1 MAWEKLTS
9 VKVGSAMGSAVDGTN
24 SGVSLEPVHS
34 QSTAGSI
41 SGVDLYQ
48 TTGGGGWGMRC
59 NSGHAI
65 VGKKLKKF
73 KASTRINNPSNRS
86 DQDMTCKVYDGT
98 DKSTVRASS
107 NSINTSTL
115 TSSFS
120 DVEFTFSSPVVINA
134 GDVVVISC
142 PNDIGT
148 AGGWNCEIK
157 ESADTNGHFVTW
169 VDNGSF
175 TLQTGR
181 SLKYDATTVDYKV
194 GTGAYTYDGSNDY
207 TECGSA
213 GDWNFLHDG
222 TVNTVAF
229 FVKRDGTQ
237 ASSEP
242 CVIDTQGGTASNR
255 GMSVYWS
262 NNSAGTLTC
271 LISDGT
277 GSDTKSVSCGD
288 ITNGEWTHIAIVNDG
303 TNLTSY
309 KNGDQEAQTS
319 LSGFTPSG
327 SAPAYSLNIGRN
339 ARSSAYFKGN
349 VDDLSFWRR
358 ALTAT
363 EIEKL
368 AKNNVA
374 GLGSTA
380 DGTISGA
387 TQAEGQLG
395 GETGEGNDG
404 ADAGSSGAGGGGGA
418 GQAGQ
423 GKHGGNGRASSITG
437 SSVTY
442 AGGGGGAHDGSNA
455 GGNGGTGGGGNGG
468 SNNTASTG
476 GTNGLGGGAGGGGNV
491 SGNNATGGS
500 GVVILRFT
508 TSGTSYSTSGSPN
521 VDTTTVSGKTILKY
535 TSSGTFVV
543 SGGSPDVEYLVV
555 AGGGGSMTNWGHSGG
570 AGAGGMKEGT
580 KSSMANAT
588 YTVTV
593 GSGGASG
600 SGSGMP
606 SKGGN
611 SVFSD
616 ITSEG
621 GGYGGNWYSGSTN
634 TGGNGGSGGGGQ
646 TNYAGGSGN
655 GSTGSYSFDGSND
668 TINIGNSLD
677 GMLTGDFS
685 FTTWAYMPNATS
697 SSNKTIICKPATTSW
712 ANPYHSFTIQHTGGN
727 IDFQTNNGSTNVNID
742 LACGQGWHHIAVTK
756 SGTTFTLY
764 IDGTTSESQTIA
776 NTAWGTQDWIIG
788 NTPYNSRYFD
798 GKIDDMAFWSRALTA
813 TEIQKLVNNN
823 QNGKKG
829 FDSDDT
835 AKNNI
840 ANGKFSFN
848 MVRDGSSDG
857 AHWDL
862 FDDTQ
867 NSANATSW
875 TASTTASNSQ
885 WVLRAKMKFT
895 AISGGGSTNG
905 NYMWLGLS
913 KNYNSF
919 TSNDNI
925 DTTIMCQFQ
934 MDDTSKYYTND
945 TDNDSGSASS
955 LASQLGTGDNS
966 QTWTPATDGTYYY
979 VDIRRTS
986 STAYSVSIYTGDD
999 FSSGA
1004 VGTITGACPSGLDD
1018 LRFIKVLNYYNSGTG
1033 RNFTGEIAWFK
1044 FYDGTNSPSN
1054 GTLTKEYNF
1063 TDGDAQLVSTLSNTT
1078 GLKAYYPLDS
1088 NANNSATAGEGQL
1101 ATSLADQTKLS
1112 AYYNMDTAPSG
1123 ARVDDDFSSYA
1134 NQSSADAVWESS
1146 DTAKVR
1152 VNITDNDI
1160 DFDSVEDDSNDSIS
1174 YDLGSTVSNTKWL
1187 CRFKFNIS
1195 TADNS
1200 GLAPGQDRHAVVI
1213 GLFDVDETVGF
1224 HSSTSKSGVYLDLHL
1239 DRDGTDRTYF
1249 AKQSDTTGSFDGAG
1263 QTSWSSFS
1271 TGTDYY
1277 CEIKRTSGT
1286 NATMTI
1292 RTGSHSGST
1301 ALGTPLTL
1309 TSLSGLDGL
1318 RYFGIKCSQWGY
1330 GGRLTGT
1337 VDDVQVW
1344 DDTNTPIDST
1354 ITNNHSVPT
1363 GETAIG
1369 DSLNTGVFT
1378 AKKYLKVHMK
1388 GKASSDISF
1397 KLQFNGDTGSTYS
1410 FRNSLNSAT
1419 DPSPDT
1425 GASYLNVGTSFTGT
1439 ANLFTDM
1446 DIINISNQE
1455 KLVIA
1460 ETVGSQSGA
1469 SNEMER
1475 KEFVGKWSNTAS
1487 QITRIVA
1494 SNSGSGNYDEGTAI
1508 IVYGTD

>member
-1 MAWEKLTS
+1 MAWEKLAS
-9 VKVGSAMGSAVDGTN
+9 VKVGSALGSAVDGTN
-24 SGVSLEPVHS
+24 VGVSLEPVHS

-48 TTGGGGWGMRC
+48 TTGGGGWGMRF

-181 SLKYDATTVDYKV
+181 CLKYDATTVDYKV

-213 GDWNFLHDG
+213 GDWTFLHDNS
-222 TVNTVAF
+222 VNTLAF

-242 CVIDTQGGTASNR
+242 CVIDTQGASAGNT
-255 GMSVYWS
+255 GMSIYWS

-309 KNGDQEAQTS
+309 KNGDQHAQTS

-327 SAPAYSLNIGRN
+327 SAPDYTLNIGRN
-339 ARSSAYFKGN
+339 ARSSAYFKGS

-387 TQAEGQLG
+387 SQAEGKLG

-580 KSSMANAT
+580 KSSMANDT

-600 SGSGMP
+600 SASGMP

-677 GMLTGDFS
+677 SMLTGDFS

-764 IDGTTSESQTIA
+764 IDGTTSESQTIT

-813 TEIQKLVNNN
+813 TEINKLVNNN
-823 QNGKKG
+823 SPSPDITNSPAYTQVGSTVVASGTTIEATNAQSNQNPVHRVYKDIGSVSDSTFYFEFDYKQKQNTMNLYPISLQSGTGK
-829 FDSDDT
+829 T
-835 AKNNI
+835 NI
-840 ANGKFSFN
+840 ASEDMIYLKTNGLDLTIAKKNGGSN
-848 MVRDGSSDG
+848 TNSSDG
-857 AHWDL
+857 WITIVAN
-862 FDDTQ
+862 TQ
-867 NSANATSW
+867 YYCSITRSSN
-875 TASTTASNSQ
+875 TASLKVYSDSSRSTQVGGTKTVSVSDVSGLQYIHSESRGDGGGGTNMG
-885 WVLRAKMKFT
+885 WVLDN
-895 AISGGGSTNG
+895 ISLTNG
-905 NYMWLGLS
+905 A
-913 KNYNSF
+913 
-919 TSNDNI
+919 
-925 DTTIMCQFQ
+925 TT
-934 MDDTSKYYTND
+934 K
-945 TDNDSGSASS
+945 GSEGS
-955 LASQLGTGDNS
+955 
-966 QTWTPATDGTYYY
+966 
-979 VDIRRTS
+979 
-986 STAYSVSIYTGDD
+986 
-999 FSSGA
+999 
-1004 VGTITGACPSGLDD
+1004 
-1018 LRFIKVLNYYNSGTG
+1018 
-1033 RNFTGEIAWFK
+1033 
-1044 FYDGTNSPSN
+1044 
-1054 GTLTKEYNF
+1054 
-1063 TDGDAQLVSTLSNTT
+1063 AQLVSSLSNTT
-1078 GLKAYYPLDS
+1078 GLKVYYPLDS

-1123 ARVDDDFSSYA
+1123 AELDDDFSSYA
-1134 NQSSADAVWESS
+1134 NQSSADTAWASS
-1146 DTAKVR
+1146 DTAKCR

-1160 DFDSVEDDSNDSIS
+1160 DFNSTEDDSNDCIV
-1174 YDLGSTVSNTKWL
+1174 YDLGSALSNTKWL

-1200 GLAPGQDRHAVVI
+1200 GLAPGQDRHQVSI
-1213 GLFDVDETVGF
+1213 GMFDKDQTAPYN
-1224 HSSTSKSGVYLDLHL
+1224 TSPAKAGIMLQLHL

-1249 AKQSDTTGSFDGAG
+1249 SRQVSANNLDGAG
-1263 QTSWSSFS
+1263 QSGWSGFS

-1277 CEIKRTSGT
+1277 CEIKRTSST

-1301 ALGTPLTL
+1301 ALGTPRTL
-1309 TSLSGLDGL
+1309 TNCSGVDDL
-1318 RYFGIKCSQWGY
+1318 RYFGIRCSQWGY
-1330 GGRLTGT
+1330 GGQITGI

-1354 ITNNHSVPT
+1354 IANNHSVPT

-1388 GKASSDISF
+1388 GVASSDISF